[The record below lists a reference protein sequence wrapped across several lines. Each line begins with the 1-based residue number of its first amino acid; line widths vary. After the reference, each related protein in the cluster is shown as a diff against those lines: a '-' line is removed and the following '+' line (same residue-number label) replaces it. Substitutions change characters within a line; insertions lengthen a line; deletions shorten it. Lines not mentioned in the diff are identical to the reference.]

1 GGGRGQ
7 PPEQRAQAGPAD
19 DPGPV
24 LHLVV
29 RHVTQHFA
37 SAAPQGAERV
47 EDALRAAGRVGRHG
61 GRVAEHGG
69 GGALDAGLLA
79 RVLGGQWRR
88 GDQAGR
94 ERVELVEAGGVRRL
108 GVQQLAERG
117 QVARL
122 LGERGAERRG
132 QLLAGGR
139 LGRGGGRVVV
149 WEHYRRP

>member
-1 GGGRGQ
+1 M
-7 PPEQRAQAGPAD
+7 
-19 DPGPV
+19 
-24 LHLVV
+24 
-29 RHVTQHFA
+29 
-37 SAAPQGAERV
+37 
-47 EDALRAAGRVGRHG
+47 
-61 GRVAEHGG
+61 AEHGG

-122 LGERGAERRG
+122 LGERGAERGG

-139 LGRGGGRVVV
+139 LGRAVAGSSSGNTTDGQMIPTAALWPISPGIIPASSVNMA
-149 WEHYRRP
+149 W